1 MSVGSKSVILSKSEI
16 LFRLKSVLFRYGLAL
31 LLALSAAGA
40 AWLFATPAVTTAP
53 FFYAAV
59 ILSAWWGGLGPGLL
73 ATALDGYFC
82 GVYMLNP
89 VGSPSF
95 GWDDAL
101 QLCIFLMVALLISSL
116 TSLRKRAEAA
126 LQQSYD
132 QLEIRIDQRT
142 TELRRS
148 NDLLRESEERFRLL
162 VEGVADYAMVMLDS
176 QGRIVSW
183 NQGAERIFGY
193 THEEAIGRDNATF
206 YAAPEVAR
214 GNPAADLR
222 HASTEG
228 RHEDEGWRVRRDG
241 GRFWANVI
249 TTALRDEHTKPRGFA
264 QVTRDVTELR
274 RLEKEL
280 LEISERE
287 QLRIGHDLHDG
298 IGQELTGIALL
309 AQNLQQKLA
318 SQRLSESTDAARIA
332 ALVNG
337 ALEETRRL
345 ARGLS
350 PIDLSPAGLHTALA
364 GLATKVQPALAGKC
378 SVICRGEAHVQ
389 DDSVAVHLFRIAQEA
404 VSNAARH
411 ASPSEIRIEL
421 DTIGGVL
428 TLGIHDN
435 GAGIA
440 PNGGSKGMGIS
451 VMRYRARMIGATLE
465 IRSGNFGT
473 SVICTCPLPQ
483 TNESNDRIEE
493 TSARIDRPAALS
505 RAPGG

>member
-1 MSVGSKSVILSKSEI
+1 MTQSETPFRFKSA
-16 LFRLKSVLFRYGLAL
+16 LFRYGLAL
-31 LLALSAAGA
+31 VLAVGAAGA
-40 AWLFATPAVTTAP
+40 AWLIKPIIGGTTAP
-53 FFYAAV
+53 LFYAAV

-82 GVYMLNP
+82 GLYMLNP
-89 VGSPSF
+89 VGSPTF
-95 GWDDAL
+95 GWDDRL

-193 THEEAIGRDNATF
+193 SHEQAIGQDISAFYTATEIAKAKPAVDLLD
-206 YAAPEVAR
+206 AA
-214 GNPAADLR
+214 
-222 HASTEG
+222 TQG
-228 RHEDEGWRVRRDG
+228 RHEDEGWRVRHDG
-241 GRFWANVI
+241 APFWANVI
-249 TTALRDEHTKPRGFA
+249 TTTLRDEHGKPRGFA

-318 SQRLSESTDAARIA
+318 THRVGESSDAARIA
-332 ALVNG
+332 ALINH
-337 ALEETRRL
+337 ALQETRRL
-345 ARGLS
+345 ARGFS
-350 PIDLSPAGLHTALA
+350 PIELGPAGLHTALA
-364 GLATKVQPALAGKC
+364 DLATKVQLALAGKC
-378 SVICRGEAHVQ
+378 SVICRGEARVQ

-404 VSNAARH
+404 INNAARH
-411 ASPSEIRIEL
+411 ASPSEIRVEL
-421 DTIGGVL
+421 DIMAGVL
-428 TLGIHDN
+428 TLGVHDN
-435 GAGIA
+435 GTGIA
-440 PNGGSKGMGIS
+440 RNGVTGKGMGIS
-451 VMRYRARMIGATLE
+451 VMRYRARMIGATLD
-465 IRSGNFGT
+465 IRSGSFGT
-473 SVICTCPLPQ
+473 SVICSCPLPQ
-483 TNESNDRIEE
+483 TNESNGRIEE
-493 TSARIDRPAALS
+493 TSASITRPATLS
-505 RAPGG
+505 RAAGG